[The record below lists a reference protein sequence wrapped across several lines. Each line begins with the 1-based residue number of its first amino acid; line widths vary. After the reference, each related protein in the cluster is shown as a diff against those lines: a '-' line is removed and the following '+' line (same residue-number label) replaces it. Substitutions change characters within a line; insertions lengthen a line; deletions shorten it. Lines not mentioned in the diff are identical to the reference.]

1 MWLFIWNL
9 IAMIGVLL
17 IVFPVAAI
25 HDYEE
30 RNKLNRKK
38 LKIYL
43 LLMIVPGIALMVI
56 STCGLGIFDRL
67 IIGALC
73 LSPLLLIGLI
83 NRKVMKT
90 ILSSLKIKIFL
101 QKSSF
106 MSLFFF

>member
-43 LLMIVPGIALMVI
+43 LLMIVPGIMLMII

-83 NRKVMKT
+83 NLFRLFKKYKKQE
-90 ILSSLKIKIFL
+90 SDEDYFIFT
-101 QKSSF
+101 
-106 MSLFFF
+106 

>member
-25 HDYEE
+25 HDYEK

-43 LLMIVPGIALMVI
+43 LLMIVPGIMLMII

-67 IIGALC
+67 IISALC
-73 LSPLLLIGLI
+73 LSPLLLIGLL
-83 NRKVMKT
+83 NLFRLFRK
-90 ILSSLKIKIFL
+90 LKKQENDEDYFIFT
-101 QKSSF
+101 QN
-106 MSLFFF
+106 